1 MVYTEKEEQSKFVIV
16 LSSKSSD
23 EILSDSDS
31 DSDSGFSEKYSIHI
45 NIGDMLDTLYG
56 TPGKRVYSSDLLLEL
71 ESMNISREWTEAVI

>member
-23 EILSDSDS
+23 ETLLS

>member
-1 MVYTEKEEQSKFVIV
+1 MEDQSKFVIV

-23 EILSDSDS
+23 ETLS

-56 TPGKRVYSSDLLLEL
+56 TTGKRVYSSDLSFEL

>member
-23 EILSDSDS
+23 ETLLSDS

>member
-23 EILSDSDS
+23 KTLSDS

-56 TPGKRVYSSDLLLEL
+56 TPVKRVYSSDLLLEL

>member
-23 EILSDSDS
+23 ETLPVS

>member
-23 EILSDSDS
+23 ETLS

-71 ESMNISREWTEAVI
+71 ESMNISREWREAVI

>member
-23 EILSDSDS
+23 KTLS

>member
-1 MVYTEKEEQSKFVIV
+1 MVYTEKDEQSKFVIV

-23 EILSDSDS
+23 ETLS

-71 ESMNISREWTEAVI
+71 ESINISREWTEEVI

>member
-23 EILSDSDS
+23 ETLS

>member
-23 EILSDSDS
+23 ENLS

>member
-23 EILSDSDS
+23 ETLLSDS
-31 DSDSGFSEKYSIHI
+31 DSDSGFSKKYSIHI

>member
-23 EILSDSDS
+23 ETLS

-56 TPGKRVYSSDLLLEL
+56 TPGKRVYSSNLL
-71 ESMNISREWTEAVI
+71 

>member
-23 EILSDSDS
+23 ETLSDSI
-31 DSDSGFSEKYSIHI
+31 SDSGFSEKYSIHI

>member
-23 EILSDSDS
+23 EILSDS

-71 ESMNISREWTEAVI
+71 ESMNISREWTESVI

>member
-23 EILSDSDS
+23 ETLHSDSDS
-31 DSDSGFSEKYSIHI
+31 DLGFSEKYSIHI

>member
-23 EILSDSDS
+23 ETLS

-56 TPGKRVYSSDLLLEL
+56 APGKRVYSSDLLLEL
-71 ESMNISREWTEAVI
+71 ESMNISRKWTEAVI

>member
-23 EILSDSDS
+23 ETLSDSDL
-31 DSDSGFSEKYSIHI
+31 GFSEKYSIHI

>member
-23 EILSDSDS
+23 ETLLS

-71 ESMNISREWTEAVI
+71 ESINISREWTEAVI

>member
-1 MVYTEKEEQSKFVIV
+1 MVYTEKDEQSKFVIV

-23 EILSDSDS
+23 ETLS

>member
-23 EILSDSDS
+23 ETLSVSDSDT
-31 DSDSGFSEKYSIHI
+31 GFSEKYSIHI

-71 ESMNISREWTEAVI
+71 ESMSISREWTEAVI

>member
-23 EILSDSDS
+23 ETLS

-71 ESMNISREWTEAVI
+71 ESINISREWTEEVI

>member
-23 EILSDSDS
+23 KTLSDS

>member
-23 EILSDSDS
+23 ETLS

-71 ESMNISREWTEAVI
+71 ESINISREWTEAVI

>member
-23 EILSDSDS
+23 EALSDL

-45 NIGDMLDTLYG
+45 NIGDMLDTIYE

-71 ESMNISREWTEAVI
+71 ESMNISREWIEAFI

>member
-23 EILSDSDS
+23 ETLS

-56 TPGKRVYSSDLLLEL
+56 TPGTRVYSSDLLLEL